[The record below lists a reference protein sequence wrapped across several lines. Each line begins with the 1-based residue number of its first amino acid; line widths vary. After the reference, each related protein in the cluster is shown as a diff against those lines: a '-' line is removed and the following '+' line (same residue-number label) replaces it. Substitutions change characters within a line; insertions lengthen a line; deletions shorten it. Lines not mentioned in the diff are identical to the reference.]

1 MVTFSCK
8 SCHTHNCISSVKR
21 GAGYTAVIPKRY
33 QVKGLDHVV
42 WPVSWQSEDAPK
54 PRTLTTSSVFL
65 LYHIASCWPLKLQY
79 IQSFSSTL
87 TNDSLLGLHCS
98 AWRGKVKILHNLLFL
113 LPLQLSLL
121 LAKSGSRSLRK
132 WGLKILGTGVYLTY
146 PYPALCNCPAPANLL
161 NHACPCTS
169 GIPLP
174 ILTTVPVHAKSLS
187 LDQRISS

>member
-54 PRTLTTSSVFL
+54 PRTLTQVQYSFYITLLPADLLSSNTYKAF
-65 LYHIASCWPLKLQY
+65 HPPSPM
-79 IQSFSSTL
+79 
-87 TNDSLLGLHCS
+87 S
-98 AWRGKVKILHNLLFL
+98 AWRGKVKILHNTLFL

-146 PYPALCNCPAPANLL
+146 PCPALCNCPAPANLL